1 MKCEDIFF
9 EKVISGSIFSIH
21 LSDCMKKHYALAVTY
36 PQGKIAYLKQAQYD
50 VMEKIMERQNV
61 ITRSW
66 HESNLCLDMFTNENK
81 RKNLF
86 DYLDYLAQ
94 QDLTNEINGLQNVG
108 IGELNISE
116 TIDKITKSND
126 KYYCNIIGYFWEYYS
141 QYVAITNEI
150 DRLEKEETNKEFS
163 KQEITKINVDRHDEP
178 RFRKIF
184 HDLKQQGI
192 IDGTENV
199 FLDMCAGDLDEPKSK
214 LQWKLRTHRSKTIS
228 TASLCDFL
236 LLIGKDIGQIKRIV
250 PLYFGL
256 NVYCSTNMRSE
267 YHNTIND
274 IVLKHLN

>member
-9 EKVISGSIFSIH
+9 EKVISGSVYSVH

-36 PQGKIAYLKQAQYD
+36 PQGKIAYLKQALYD
-50 VMEKIMERQNV
+50 AMEKIMEHQNV

-66 HESNLCLDMFTNENK
+66 HESKLCLDVFTNENK

-94 QDLTNEINGLQNVG
+94 QDLTNKINELQNVG

-116 TIDKITKSND
+116 KIDKITKSKD
-126 KYYCNIIGYFWEYYS
+126 EYHCEIIGYFWDYYS
-141 QYVAITNEI
+141 QYVAIANEI
-150 DRLEKEETNKEFS
+150 DRLEKEDAS
-163 KQEITKINVDRHDEP
+163 KQLSKQKLPKIKVDRHDEP
-178 RFRKIF
+178 RYRELF
-184 HDLKQQGI
+184 HELKQQDV

-199 FLDMCAGDLDEPKSK
+199 FLDMCAGNYDEPKSK
-214 LQWKLRTHRSKTIS
+214 LQWKLKAHRNKTIS

-236 LLIGKDIGQIKRIV
+236 LLIGKDIRQIKRIV

-256 NVYCSTNMRSE
+256 KVYNSTKMMSE
-267 YHNTIND
+267 YHNKIND
-274 IVLKHLN
+274 IVLKHIN